1 MYKHIYRYVI
11 HSLETLEM
19 RTNCVAIK
27 IIKAMPLQKHEYFI
41 MKVNKGKNKIVTDMI
56 IIYIQTML
64 IIEIDK
70 E

>member
-1 MYKHIYRYVI
+1 
-11 HSLETLEM
+11 
-19 RTNCVAIK
+19 
-27 IIKAMPLQKHEYFI
+27 